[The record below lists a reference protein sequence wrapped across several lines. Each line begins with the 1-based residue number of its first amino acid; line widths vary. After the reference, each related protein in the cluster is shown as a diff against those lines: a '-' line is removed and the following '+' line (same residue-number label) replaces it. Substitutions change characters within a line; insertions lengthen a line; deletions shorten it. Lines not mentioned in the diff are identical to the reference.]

1 VRQQRRDFQRN
12 PTVYAAGSVM
22 NWAEQVR
29 RLREVVQRE
38 FEEEF
43 FS

>member
-1 VRQQRRDFQRN
+1 
-12 PTVYAAGSVM
+12 M
-22 NWAEQVR
+22 NRPEQVR

-43 FS
+43 FFGLAFCTCF